1 MHACIYT
8 AELKTIKLPPK
19 MRKRGRPK
27 GAETTVIGL
36 PKRRK
41 RSNKTVPFLKKL
53 PSEREKV
60 HSQCMCMQLLY
71 MLTYPAVILQWF
83 VDAASAE
90 AAVCHKIIIEE
101 DVVEIR
107 PEKVTPACLE
117 PQVCVDVCRKY
128 FTKDAWLVVKDVIS
142 TIKRDPKWYCG
153 RCSKQIND
161 DIESSIQCD
170 SCLLWFHFEC
180 IGIHTKPKY
189 KVWFCT
195 CCMR

>member
-19 MRKRGRPK
+19 MRKRGQPK

-53 PSEREKV
+53 PSEVKKV

-83 VDAASAE
+83 VDATSAD
-90 AAVCHKIIIEE
+90 AAVCKKNYY
-101 DVVEIR
+101 R
-107 PEKVTPACLE
+107 RGFRGKA
-117 PQVCVDVCRKY
+117 R
-128 FTKDAWLVVKDVIS
+128 
-142 TIKRDPKWYCG
+142 
-153 RCSKQIND
+153 
-161 DIESSIQCD
+161 ESD
-170 SCLLWFHFEC
+170 SSMFKTTSLC
-180 IGIHTKPKY
+180 
-189 KVWFCT
+189 
-195 CCMR
+195 

>member
-1 MHACIYT
+1 
-8 AELKTIKLPPK
+8 
-19 MRKRGRPK
+19 
-27 GAETTVIGL
+27 
-36 PKRRK
+36 
-41 RSNKTVPFLKKL
+41 
-53 PSEREKV
+53 
-60 HSQCMCMQLLY
+60 

-90 AAVCHKIIIEE
+90 AAVCHKNIIE
-101 DVVEIR
+101 VEIR

-128 FTKDAWLVVKDVIS
+128 FTKYAWLVVKDVIS
-142 TIKRDPKWYCG
+142 IIKRDPKWYCG
-153 RCSKQIND
+153 RCSKQND

-189 KVWFCT
+189 KVWICT

>member
-1 MHACIYT
+1 
-8 AELKTIKLPPK
+8 
-19 MRKRGRPK
+19 
-27 GAETTVIGL
+27 
-36 PKRRK
+36 
-41 RSNKTVPFLKKL
+41 
-53 PSEREKV
+53 
-60 HSQCMCMQLLY
+60 
-71 MLTYPAVILQWF
+71 MLTYPAVILPWF

-153 RCSKQIND
+153 RCS
-161 DIESSIQCD
+161 
-170 SCLLWFHFEC
+170 
-180 IGIHTKPKY
+180 
-189 KVWFCT
+189 
-195 CCMR
+195 